1 MKISV
6 TTEVNASLS
15 EVWHAWVTP
24 AEITSWNYASDEWC
38 CPKAELNF
46 EVGGKFSYRMEARDG
61 SAGFDFEG
69 VFTKIIPKETIHFRL
84 EDERLISVD
93 FKETA
98 NGVTIIESFD
108 ADAEYSVEQQRQGW
122 QAILNNFKRH
132 VEAKAS

>member
-6 TTEVNASLS
+6 ITEVNSSLS
-15 EVWHAWVTP
+15 QVWHAWVTP
-24 AEITSWNYASDEWC
+24 EDITKWNYASDDWC

-69 VFTKIIPKETIHFRL
+69 IFTKITPKEAIHFRL
-84 EDERLISVD
+84 EDERLITID
-93 FKETA
+93 FKETI
-98 NGVTIIESFD
+98 NGVTVIESFD
-108 ADAEYSVEQQRQGW
+108 AEGEYAAEQQRQGW

-132 VEAKAS
+132 VEAKGS